1 MHNHNHSICTH
12 LAGEHTIGTADSL
25 SLKKSQNILIFAR
38 KSDFLHDVMEAIKET
53 ILYLSANQ
61 GRNGIQK
68 VRSIYLEGWAL

>member
-1 MHNHNHSICTH
+1 
-12 LAGEHTIGTADSL
+12 L